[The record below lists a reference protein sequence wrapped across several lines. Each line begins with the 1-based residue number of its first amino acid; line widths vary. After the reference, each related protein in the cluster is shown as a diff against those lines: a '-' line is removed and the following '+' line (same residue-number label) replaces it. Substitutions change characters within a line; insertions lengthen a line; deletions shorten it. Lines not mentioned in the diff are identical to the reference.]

1 MAVLNH
7 HIVRARDNEATARF
21 FAETLGFEPPTRLGE
36 FAVLQVSKDTT
47 LDFISV
53 DGDIHQLHYAFLVTE
68 EEFDEIFER
77 LGRRN
82 AAYWSDPSRQD
93 PGQINHWDDG
103 RGVYLPTSLSVTARA
118 ESAGIMRVCTVPRGI
133 AGIPDADCMRTPP
146 IDVPAPRSATTT

>member
-7 HIVRARDNEATARF
+7 HIVRARDNEVTARF

-47 LDFISV
+47 LDFVNV

-82 AAYWSDPSRQD
+82 AAYWSDPFRQD
-93 PGQINHWDDG
+93 PGRINHWDDG
-103 RGVYLPTSLSVTARA
+103 RGVYFDDPNGHLLEIITRPYGSGGLHAKHPHPLLTA
-118 ESAGIMRVCTVPRGI
+118 SA
-133 AGIPDADCMRTPP
+133 D
-146 IDVPAPRSATTT
+146 